1 MLNRMLE
8 GGGWSWRLPGD
19 LSDSEFTSNTCDVP
33 SLERAAWRH
42 TQGAD
47 RTLTRPYLSR
57 VRSSFAIE

>member
-1 MLNRMLE
+1 MLNRM
-8 GGGWSWRLPGD
+8 RLD
-19 LSDSEFTSNTCDVP
+19 LSESEFTSNTCDVP
-33 SLERAAWRH
+33 SLGRAAWRD